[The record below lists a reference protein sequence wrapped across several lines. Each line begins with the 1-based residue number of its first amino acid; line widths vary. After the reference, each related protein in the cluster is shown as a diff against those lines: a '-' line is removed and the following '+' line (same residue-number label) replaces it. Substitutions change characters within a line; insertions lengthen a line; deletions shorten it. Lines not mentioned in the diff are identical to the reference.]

1 MSYMITAECINCS
14 ACEMECPVRAI
25 SPTADQYII
34 DPDICI
40 ECEGYFPEA
49 RCKWA
54 CPVDACVPER
64 EHYLHRAKT
73 LTNRG
78 APPLVF
84 KSGAVWGSVVI
95 GPSKSKER
103 PETSQQLV

>member
-1 MSYMITAECINCS
+1 MSYMITNECINCS

-25 SPTADQYII
+25 SPGPSQYTI
-34 DPDICI
+34 DANVCI
-40 ECEGYFPEA
+40 ECEGYYPVA

-64 EHYLHRAKT
+64 ALFQFRNAS

-78 APPLVF
+78 APP
-84 KSGAVWGSVVI
+84 VI
-95 GPSKSKER
+95 LTLAHPTGVKQE
-103 PETSQQLV
+103 

>member
-25 SPTADQYII
+25 SSGSSQYLI
-34 DPDICI
+34 DSSVCI
-40 ECEGYFPEA
+40 ECEGYYSVA

-64 EHYLHRAKT
+64 AHYLHRAAT
-73 LTNRG
+73 MANRG
-78 APPLVF
+78 APPIVF
-84 KSGAVWGSVVI
+84 T
-95 GPSKSKER
+95 KER
-103 PETSQQLV
+103 PFGETLVVAG

>member
-1 MSYMITAECINCS
+1 MSYMITSECINCS

-25 SPTADQYII
+25 SPGPSQYEIN
-34 DPDICI
+34 PDVCI

-54 CPVDACVPER
+54 CPVNACVPER
-64 EHYLHRAKT
+64 ELYMIRDAT

-78 APPLVF
+78 APPIILTASTPF
-84 KSGAVWGSVVI
+84 GNK
-95 GPSKSKER
+95 R
-103 PETSQQLV
+103 ETTETR

>member
-25 SPTADQYII
+25 SPGSSQYLI
-34 DPDICI
+34 DPSVCI
-40 ECEGYFPEA
+40 ECEGYYPVA

-64 EHYLHRAKT
+64 ALYLQKSAAMINK
-73 LTNRG
+73 G
-78 APPLVF
+78 AAPVILSLANPAG
-84 KSGAVWGSVVI
+84 STMAVG
-95 GPSKSKER
+95 G
-103 PETSQQLV
+103 

>member
-25 SPTADQYII
+25 TSGPSQYVI
-34 DPDICI
+34 DPGVCI
-40 ECEGYFPEA
+40 ECEGYYPVA

-64 EHYLHRAKT
+64 AHYLAKSAT
-73 LTNRG
+73 MLNKG
-78 APPLVF
+78 APPIVLTKLNPGGRVPA
-84 KSGAVWGSVVI
+84 GVG
-95 GPSKSKER
+95 G
-103 PETSQQLV
+103 

>member
-1 MSYMITAECINCS
+1 MSYMITSECINCS

-25 SPTADQYII
+25 TAGPSQYVIN
-34 DPDICI
+34 PNVCI
-40 ECEGYFPEA
+40 ECQGYYPEA

-64 EHYLHRAKT
+64 SSYQFRSAS

-78 APPLVF
+78 APP
-84 KSGAVWGSVVI
+84 VVLTADHPTGVKRMPI
-95 GPSKSKER
+95 EVASE
-103 PETSQQLV
+103 